1 MIYKSGHYWQVAVSG
16 YHHKLIVLA
25 QKIIDKVVNF
35 EVEEERFSVIKVL
48 CSQLL
53 YQYSCQLGHLVGANK
68 APMALIGGVS
78 FRILNVVR
86 C

>member
-1 MIYKSGHYWQVAVSG
+1 MSG
-16 YHHKLIVLA
+16 YHHKLIVLV

-53 YQYSCQLGHLVGANK
+53 CQLGHLVGANK
-68 APMALIGGVS
+68 APIALIGSVS

>member
-1 MIYKSGHYWQVAVSG
+1 MSG
-16 YHHKLIVLA
+16 YHHKLIVLV

-53 YQYSCQLGHLVGANK
+53 YQYSCQLGHLVGPNK

>member
-1 MIYKSGHYWQVAVSG
+1 VSG
-16 YHHKLIVLA
+16 YHHKLIVLV

-48 CSQLL
+48 CSHLL
-53 YQYSCQLGHLVGANK
+53 HRYSCQLGHLVGANK
-68 APMALIGGVS
+68 APMALNGGVS